1 MLSARPLITQLVVTA
16 VHVCP
21 PLEVAVYPV
30 IGEPPVLAGGVQV
43 IVAEVLSIAVAVTPV
58 GASGATK
65 ATTMAGS
72 SQIEI

>member
-1 MLSARPLITQLVVTA
+1 
-16 VHVCP
+16 
-21 PLEVAVYPV
+21 VYPV
-30 IGEPPVLAGGVQV
+30 IGEPPVLAGAVQV

-72 SQIEI
+72 SQIDI